1 MIPRGE
7 KAAHE
12 AACPHR
18 LVACGN
24 EGCSKQDVP
33 ANMAVHRLS
42 CGHRTL
48 VCPHG
53 CGASLKGSQETSHGQ
68 QCPAKLVDCEC
79 ADLGCRTKVERG
91 LGRIV
96 ALHHCPST
104 LHQILSLRNATNS
117 LHTRCASIF
126 GASYF

>member
-24 EGCSKQDVP
+24 DGCSKQDAP

-42 CGHRTL
+42 CDYRTL
-48 VCPHG
+48 ACPHG
-53 CGASLKGSQETSHGQ
+53 CGASLKGSQETPHGHT
-68 QCPAKLVDCEC
+68 CPAKLVDCEC
-79 ADLGCRTKVERG
+79 AALGCSTKVKRG

-96 ALHHCPST
+96 SSYHHKST
-104 LHQILSLRNATNS
+104 LYQVS
-117 LHTRCASIF
+117 
-126 GASYF
+126 

>member
-33 ANMAVHRLS
+33 ADMAVHRLS
-42 CGHRTL
+42 CDYRTL
-48 VCPHG
+48 VCSHG
-53 CGASLKGSQETSHGQ
+53 CGASLKGSQETSHGHT
-68 QCPAKLVDCEC
+68 CPAKLVECEC
-79 ADLGCRTKVERG
+79 ADLGGDWAAEVGGGRTGRLAAPPDAEGEVAPR
-91 LGRIV
+91 LGRTV
-96 ALHHCPST
+96 ALHC
-104 LHQILSLRNATNS
+104 LKNLLGI
-117 LHTRCASIF
+117 
-126 GASYF
+126 